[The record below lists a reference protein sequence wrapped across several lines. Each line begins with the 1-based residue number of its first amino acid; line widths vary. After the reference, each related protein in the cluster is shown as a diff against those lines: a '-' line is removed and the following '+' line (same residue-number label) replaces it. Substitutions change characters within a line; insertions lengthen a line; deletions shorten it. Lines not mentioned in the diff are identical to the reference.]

1 MNKAIEL
8 ARLES
13 ELKPGEMKIIRS
25 PDEMRATA
33 NRLRERGL
41 VIGFVPTMGYLHE
54 GHASLLRAARLQSDA
69 VVLSIFV
76 NPTQFAPNEDLDK
89 YPRDM
94 ERDEKIARQ
103 EGADYIFYPE
113 ASTMYGPG
121 FQTYVNVEELTRS
134 HCGRARPTH
143 FRGVATVCTKLFNVV
158 LPHRAFFGQKD
169 YQQCAVMKR
178 MVKDLNMNLE
188 IAVLPT
194 VREADG
200 LAMSSRNV
208 YLSPEE
214 RKQAVC
220 LRESLEIAKDMVKK
234 GEADAPRIVSAMRGH
249 IESRPLARIDYVS
262 VADTE
267 SLAELET
274 ITKEAVALVAV
285 YFGKTRLIDN
295 EVLKAG

>member
-1 MNKAIEL
+1 MNKAIER
-8 ARLES
+8 ARPEIKI
-13 ELKPGEMKIIRS
+13 KPEMKIIRN
-25 PDEMRATA
+25 PDEMQALA
-33 NRLRERGL
+33 NRLREKGL

-54 GHASLLRAARLQSDA
+54 GHASLLRTARQQSDA

-94 ERDEKIARQ
+94 KRDEKIARQ
-103 EGADYIFYPE
+103 EGTDYIFYPE
-113 ASTMYGPG
+113 ASTMYVPG
-121 FQTYVNVEELTRS
+121 YQTYVNVEELPRS
-134 HCGRARPTH
+134 HCGRTRPTH
-143 FRGVATVCTKLFNVV
+143 FRGVATVCTKLFNIV

-169 YQQCAVMKR
+169 YQQAAVIKR

-188 IAVLPT
+188 IMVLPT

-208 YLSPEE
+208 YLQPEE

-220 LRESLEIAKDMVKK
+220 LRESLEIAKDMVRK
-234 GEADAPRIVSAMRGH
+234 GETEAQKIVAAMRRH
-249 IESRPLARIDYVS
+249 IESKPKARVDYVS
-262 VADTE
+262 IADTE
-267 SLAELET
+267 TLAELET
-274 ITKEAVALVAV
+274 ITGEAVALVAV